1 MDQTALV
8 KAGEESSSLRG
19 AGGIKDKIEKARLEL
34 LDLSTRNRLLHTPRG
49 GRAKTIEVVHELA
62 KAMYQTLVIDGKRFT
77 FVAGKE
83 DRKQDG
89 SLPELDADEMILLDE
104 APEDPELIAQPDFE
118 LDENGRVKAHW
129 DAHLTTRLT
138 PTGLQKRLLDL
149 YSDAR
154 TLQEEQGVNVLYL
167 AVGYLRWRATSTP
180 QTDRF
185 APLVLIPVQL
195 ERSTAGEKFHL
206 KWTGDDIQA
215 NLSLQLFLQREFGLR
230 LPSIEEFETLDID
243 AYLASV
249 DVMLEGKDTWGVLRD
264 EAILGLFSFAK
275 FMMYRDLDPQSW
287 QTLGGMEAI
296 ATLRGV
302 VQDGFPGASLSDEA
316 SNLDLIIP
324 PERMRHVVDCDSSQ
338 ALVVHDV
345 LEGNNVLVQGP
356 PGTGKSQTIAN
367 IIAGAVAEGK
377 RVLFVAEKM
386 AALEVVKRRLDHV
399 GAGVAC
405 LELHSNKANKRSL
418 LEELRKTLNLG
429 DPKRTSTAPVIEQL
443 TERRDTLNA
452 HVERLHD
459 PHAPSG
465 LTAYQV
471 FGQLVRLRRQ
481 GYTTQHLSLELP
493 TSWAPHEKAARE
505 ALLRELIERVEQ
517 IGVPSKHA
525 WSGVQNEGLLPNERD
540 RLLTLVASL
549 SQRIAD
555 WETSSSELHRTVG
568 IAPPACFDDL
578 AFSTQRIKAL
588 LEAPKLGPEN
598 LQSKVWDE
606 PGLAS
611 EVIDALEKAQL
622 ANGAVES
629 KIEIEALAQGWD
641 STKAALSALPGS
653 FVLGQELSTLGA
665 SHSVLVVLRP
675 DLTRLLQLLA
685 EKAPLTL
692 DLALRLVAIAERA
705 TSIPEL
711 DRDALV
717 AHIWDRGV
725 DAVEEIVVAVET
737 VQQARS
743 SLSTV
748 FRDAAWSEESVGLEA
763 ARGHLAMRG
772 TSVFRLFSGDW
783 RRANRTVRTLLSN
796 PKLPPLEMLGS
807 LDVLLDAK
815 AAQRKIAELDAE
827 GQEAFGS
834 DWQRERSNSSFLRG
848 VVAWMRTLRPLG
860 SGVRERL
867 ADIDDRM
874 LATEIAKRVK
884 PSLERLT
891 RDLSPIHD
899 ALLAAERNPWGDE
912 TVLKRVAVS
921 DLTDKSALWLAA
933 SEQAG
938 LLLGAEELPIERALA
953 VIGEIQQAQA
963 AHAAY
968 EVVAE
973 HGGAAFGPFWLGF
986 ESKPGELRPIVSWI
1000 EQNPELR
1007 PLAARISDPQSLLD
1021 EAERASSRAGILA
1034 GEVMD
1039 LLVGLQFEGNA
1050 EITRNPS
1057 CAPFVA
1063 LKAQLASWQAD
1074 PEGLRTWVAY
1084 LAIAKEADRKGLGAV
1099 VDALAKGSLAAADAL
1114 GVFELSYY
1122 EAVLQALVQR
1132 DRALASFDGQR
1143 QSQVVA
1149 SFVNLDQERMALARY
1164 EVVKAHHSKI
1174 PRQGG
1179 ATGPTAVLIGE
1190 MSKKKGHLPIR
1201 QLMQRC
1207 GPAIQA
1213 LKPVFM
1219 MSPLSVAQFL
1229 PAGALDFDMLVIDE
1243 ASQVQ
1248 PIDAL
1253 GAIARSK
1260 QLVIVGDERQLPP
1273 TRFFSKALGDG
1284 GDREDD
1290 EGGAQASDVESIL
1303 GLCRARGL
1311 PERMLRWHY
1320 RSRHQSLIAV
1330 SNHQFYEGKL
1340 FIVPSP
1346 YTSEAGMGLRLHHL
1360 PEAVYDRGNTRTNP
1374 KEAKAVAL
1382 AVLAHAQNTPQL
1394 TLGVATFSTAQR
1406 RAILDELE
1414 LLRRQ
1419 HPETEGFFADHP
1431 AEPFFVKSLENI
1443 QGDERDVIY
1452 ISVGYGRDAQRHMT
1466 MNFGPVSS
1474 DGGERRLNVLISR
1487 AKSRCEV
1494 FTSIT
1499 DEDIDTDRAKGKG
1512 TFALKLFLN
1521 YARTGRLAFSA
1532 EVRDAKQSVFEEEV
1546 AQALRARG
1554 YDLHTDVGLAGF
1566 FVDIAVSDPD
1576 QPGRYILGIEC
1587 DGKSYRDSRSARDRD
1602 RLRESVL
1609 RDKGWQVYRIWS
1621 SDWFH
1626 RPEAELE
1633 RLVAAIEHAKSHSD
1647 ELETMAKASQRAVPV
1662 EILTVDRG
1670 EVVEMG
1676 LIEAQD
1682 SRDTQP
1688 YIEASF
1694 AVPSGQFELH
1704 LVPTA
1709 KLASIVQQIVEMEGP
1724 IHRNEVVTRARTLW
1738 GLQRAGSRI
1747 LQAVEDA
1754 IVSAVSL
1761 GGVHVIDKDF
1771 LAVPGKEVHVRDR
1784 SMVDSLTLRRPDFLP
1799 PSEVDSALI
1808 KVVRDNLGAKAEE
1821 LVMTVSRQ
1829 LGYKSTSAQL
1839 RGVILD
1845 RCEALL
1851 EAGQLASKESL
1862 LVLP

>member
-1 MDQTALV
+1 MDQTTLAQ
-8 KAGEESSSLRG
+8 AEEASSSLRG
-19 AGGIKDKIEKARLEL
+19 AGGLIDKIEKARLEL

-77 FVAGKE
+77 FVAGKG
-83 DRKQDG
+83 DVKQGG
-89 SLPELDADEMILLDE
+89 SPPEFDDDDEAVLLDE

-149 YSDAR
+149 HSDAR

-230 LPSIEEFETLDID
+230 LPGIEEFETLDID
-243 AYLASV
+243 AYLVAV
-249 DVMLEGKDTWGVLRD
+249 EAMLEGKETWGVLRD
-264 EAILGLFSFAK
+264 DAILGLFSFAK
-275 FMMYRDLDPQSW
+275 FMMYRDLDPQGW
-287 QTLGGMEAI
+287 VGLGGMEAI
-296 ATLRGV
+296 PTLRGV
-302 VQDGFPGASLSDEA
+302 VQDGFPGASLTDEA

-324 PERMRHVVDCDSSQ
+324 PEKMRHVVDCDSSQ

-345 LEGNNVLVQGP
+345 LRGNNILVQGP

-367 IIAGAVAEGK
+367 IISGAVAEGK

-399 GAGVAC
+399 GVGVAC

-418 LEELRKTLNLG
+418 LEELRHTLSLG
-429 DPKRTSTAPVIEQL
+429 DPKRTSTAPIIEQL

-452 HVERLHD
+452 HVARLHED
-459 PHAPSG
+459 HQPSG
-465 LTAYQV
+465 LTPYQV
-471 FGQLVRLRRQ
+471 FGHMVRLRRL
-481 GYTTQHLSLELP
+481 GYTTQSLPLEAP
-493 TSWAPHEKAARE
+493 TSWASHQKDERE
-505 ALLRELIERVEQ
+505 SLLRELIERIEE
-517 IGVPSKHA
+517 IGVPDEHA
-525 WSGVQNEGLLPNERD
+525 WSGVQNDGLLPTERD
-540 RLLTLVASL
+540 RLLISVAGL
-549 SQRIAD
+549 SERLND
-555 WETSSSELHRTVG
+555 WEASTTELHSALDL
-568 IAPPACFDDL
+568 APPARFDEANL
-578 AFSTQRIKAL
+578 AVQRVKAL
-588 LEAPKLGPEN
+588 LEAPKLGSDA
-598 LQSKVWDE
+598 LQSNVWDE
-606 PGLAS
+606 PGRAS
-611 EVIDALEKAQL
+611 KVIDALENAQKVRT
-622 ANGAVES
+622 AVEA
-629 KIEIEALAQGWD
+629 KIRVEALAQDW
-641 STKAALSALPGS
+641 SATRAALSGLPSS
-653 FVLGQELSTLGA
+653 FVLGKELAMLGA
-665 SHSVLVVLRP
+665 AHSALVRLLP
-675 DLTRLLQLLA
+675 DLTRLTQLLA
-685 EKAPLTL
+685 ERAPLTL

-737 VQQARS
+737 VQQAKS
-743 SLSTV
+743 NLSPV
-748 FRDAAWSEESVGLEA
+748 FRDAAWSKDSAELET
-763 ARGHLAMRG
+763 ARGQLAMRG
-772 TSVFRLFSGDW
+772 TSLFRFLSGDW
-783 RRANRTVRTLLSN
+783 RRANQTVRTLLSN
-796 PKLPPLEMLGS
+796 PKLPAMDMLGS

-815 AAQRKIAELDAE
+815 AAQRKVAEHDAQ

-834 DWQRERSNSSFLRG
+834 NWQRERSNPSFLRG

-867 ADIDDRM
+867 ADIGDRV

-884 PSLERLT
+884 PSLEELSRN
-891 RDLSPIHD
+891 LSPVHE
-899 ALLAAERNPWGDE
+899 ALLSAERNPWDEE
-912 TVLKRVAVS
+912 TVLKRVALS
-921 DLTDKSALWLAA
+921 DLTGKSALWLAA
-933 SEQAG
+933 SEQAAF
-938 LLLGAEELPIERALA
+938 LFGAEVLPVDHALA
-953 VIGEIQQAQA
+953 LIEEIQQAQV

-968 EVVAE
+968 EAVAD
-973 HGGAAFGPFWLGF
+973 GGAAFGPFWLSL
-986 ESKPGELRPIVSWI
+986 ESKPSELRQIVSWI
-1000 EQNPELR
+1000 EENSELR
-1007 PLAARISDPQSLLD
+1007 PLAARISEPQPLLD
-1021 EAERASSRAGILA
+1021 QAERASSAAGILA

-1039 LLVGLQFEGNA
+1039 LLVGLQFEGNS
-1050 EITRNPS
+1050 EITRDPS
-1057 CAPFVA
+1057 QAVLA
-1063 LKAQLASWQAD
+1063 TLKAQLASWQAD
-1074 PEGLRTWVAY
+1074 PEGLRSWVAY
-1084 LAIAKEADRKGLGAV
+1084 LAIAKEANRKGLGALV
-1099 VDALAKGSLAAADAL
+1099 NTLAKGELAVSDAL
-1114 GVFELSYY
+1114 GVFDLSYY

-1132 DRALASFDGQR
+1132 DRALAGFDGLR

-1149 SFVNLDQERMALARY
+1149 SFASLDEERMRLARY

-1179 ATGPTAVLIGE
+1179 ATGPTAILIGE
-1190 MSKKKGHLPIR
+1190 MARKKGHLPIR

-1207 GPAIQA
+1207 APAIQA

-1253 GAIARSK
+1253 GAIARCK

-1290 EGGAQASDVESIL
+1290 ESGAQASDVESIL

-1330 SNHQFYEGKL
+1330 SNQQFYEGKL

-1346 YTSEAGMGLRLHHL
+1346 YTSEAGVGLRLHHL
-1360 PEAVYDRGNTRTNP
+1360 PEAIYDRGNTRTNP

-1443 QGDERDVIY
+1443 QGDERDVIF

-1487 AKSRCEV
+1487 AKSRCEI

-1521 YARTGRLAFSA
+1521 YARTGRLTLTT
-1532 EVRDAKQSVFEEEV
+1532 EKRDVKQSVFEQEV

-1566 FVDIAVSDPD
+1566 FVDIAVASADE
-1576 QPGRYILGIEC
+1576 PGRYILGIEC
-1587 DGKSYRDSRSARDRD
+1587 DGQSYRDARSARDRD

-1609 RDKGWQVYRIWS
+1609 RDKGWQVYRVWS

-1633 RLVAAIEHAKSHSD
+1633 KLVAAIERAKS
-1647 ELETMAKASQRAVPV
+1647 EPGTLESSPRSSHRAVPV

-1670 EVVEMG
+1670 ELAEMG
-1676 LIEAQD
+1676 LIETQNPP
-1682 SRDTQP
+1682 DTES

-1694 AVPSGQFELH
+1694 AVPSNQFELH
-1704 LVPTA
+1704 LIPTGQ
-1709 KLASIVQQIVEMEGP
+1709 LAAIVRQIVEVESP
-1724 IHRNEVVTRARTLW
+1724 IHRSEVVTRARTLW

-1747 LQAVEDA
+1747 QQAVEEA
-1754 IVSAVSL
+1754 IASAVSL
-1761 GGVHVIDKDF
+1761 GGVQIVEKEF
-1771 LAVPGKEVHVRDR
+1771 LASPGKEVRVRDR
-1784 SMVDSLTLRRPDFLP
+1784 SMVESLTLRRPEFLP
-1799 PSEVDSALI
+1799 PSEIDSALI
-1808 KVVRDNLGAKAEE
+1808 KVVQDNLGAKAEE
-1821 LVMTVSRQ
+1821 LVTMVSRQ
-1829 LGYKSTSAQL
+1829 LGYKSTSPQL
-1839 RGVILD
+1839 RRIILD
-1845 RCEALL
+1845 RCEALVG
-1851 EAGQLASKESL
+1851 AGRLASKGDL
-1862 LVLP
+1862 LVAP